1 MKVLSTL
8 ISASLIASSLVASTA
23 PEAPAKAPQPKVA
36 VIKAPGAISGIS
48 TVTATATVQKIDK
61 KTRVITLKK
70 ETGEI
75 VDITA
80 TEEVRNFAQIKVGDI
95 VTTKLT
101 NTLDI
106 RLVKDGSNEVGHA
119 VQETS
124 SRAKLGDKPQ
134 GTVTRTMAAR
144 AKVTKIDPKTQ
155 TITLEG
161 QNQTLDVAIK
171 DPEQFKLIAV
181 GNMIDMVTT
190 QTLAISVAAAP
201 KKK

>member
-1 MKVLSTL
+1 MG
-8 ISASLIASSLVASTA
+8 ASLIASSLLASTA
-23 PEAPAKAPQPKVA
+23 PEASAQAPQPKVA
-36 VIKAPGAISGIS
+36 LIKAPGAISGVATI
-48 TVTATATVQKIDK
+48 TATATVQKIDK

-75 VDITA
+75 VDFTA
-80 TEEVRNFAQIKVGDI
+80 GDEIRNFAQIKVGDI

-106 RLVKDGSNEVGHA
+106 RLVKGTSGEIGHA

-124 SRAKLGDKPQ
+124 SRAKLGEKPQ
-134 GTVTRTMAAR
+134 GTVTRTIAAR
-144 AKVTKIDPKTQ
+144 AKVVKLDNKTHMM
-155 TITLEG
+155 TLEG
-161 QNQTLDVAIK
+161 QSGTSTVEVK

-181 GNMIDMVTT
+181 GDMIDMVTT
-190 QTLAISVAAAP
+190 DTIAISVTTP

>member
-1 MKVLSTL
+1 MKVFSAL
-8 ISASLIASSLVASTA
+8 IGASLIASSVLASTA
-23 PEAPAKAPQPKVA
+23 PAAPSQAPQPKVA
-36 VIKAPGAISGIS
+36 IIKAPGAISGIA

-70 ETGEI
+70 ETGEL
-75 VDITA
+75 VDFTA
-80 TEEVRNFAQIKVGDI
+80 GDEVRNFAQIKVGDI

-106 RLVKDGSNEVGHA
+106 RLVKGASGEIGHA

-124 SRAKLGDKPQ
+124 SRANLGEKPQ
-134 GTVTRTMAAR
+134 GTVTRTIAAR
-144 AKVTKIDPKTQ
+144 AKVVKLDNKTHMM
-155 TITLEG
+155 TLEG
-161 QNQTLDVAIK
+161 QSGTSTVEVK

-181 GNMIDMVTT
+181 GDMIDMVTT
-190 QTLAISVAAAP
+190 DTIAISVTTP

>member
-1 MKVLSTL
+1 MKLSSIVLSGL
-8 ISASLIASSLVASTA
+8 LVASVVSASTPVA
-23 PEAPAKAPQPKVA
+23 DSSKAPKPQVA
-36 VIKAPGAISGIS
+36 LIKAPGAISGVATI
-48 TVTATATVQKIDK
+48 TTTATVQKIDK

-75 VDITA
+75 VDFTA
-80 TEEVRNFAQIKVGDI
+80 TEDVRNFAQIKVGDI

-106 RLVKDGSNEVGHA
+106 RLVKGASGEVGHA

-124 SRAKLGDKPQ
+124 SRAKLGEKPQ

-144 AKVTKIDPKTQ
+144 AKVTKLDAKTQ

-161 QNQTLDVAIK
+161 QDKTSDVAIK

-181 GNMIDMVTT
+181 GDMIDMVTT
-190 QTLAISVAAAP
+190 DTIAISVTTP

>member
-23 PEAPAKAPQPKVA
+23 PETSAKVPQPKVA

-48 TVTATATVQKIDK
+48 TITATATVQKIDK

-70 ETGEI
+70 ESGEI
-75 VDITA
+75 IDFTA

-106 RLVKDGSNEVGHA
+106 RLVTDNATNEVGYA

-134 GTVTRTMAAR
+134 GSVTRTMAAR

-161 QNQTLDVAIK
+161 QNQTSDVVIK
-171 DPEQFKLIAV
+171 DPAQFKLISV
-181 GNMIDMVTT
+181 GNMIDMITT
-190 QTLAISVAAAP
+190 QTIAISVETP

>member
-1 MKVLSTL
+1 MKIFSTL
-8 ISASLIASSLVASTA
+8 IGASLIASSLLASTA
-23 PEAPAKAPQPKVA
+23 PAAAQASQPKVA
-36 VIKAPGAISGIS
+36 VIKAPGAISGVA

-70 ETGEI
+70 DTGEI
-75 VDITA
+75 VDFTA
-80 TEEVRNFAQIKVGDI
+80 GDEVRNFAQIKVGDI

-106 RLVKDGSNEVGHA
+106 RLVKGASDEIGHA

-124 SRAKLGDKPQ
+124 SRAKLGEKPQ
-134 GTVTRTMAAR
+134 GTVTRTIAAR
-144 AKVTKIDPKTQ
+144 AKVVKLDNKTHMM
-155 TITLEG
+155 TLEG
-161 QNQTLDVAIK
+161 QSGTSTVEVK

-181 GNMIDMVTT
+181 GDMIDMVTT
-190 QTLAISVAAAP
+190 DTIAISVTTP

>member
-1 MKVLSTL
+1 MKMFSTL
-8 ISASLIASSLVASTA
+8 LGASFIASSLLASATPA
-23 PEAPAKAPQPKVA
+23 APAQAPQPKVA
-36 VIKAPGAISGIS
+36 VIKAPGAISGIA

-75 VDITA
+75 VDFTA
-80 TEEVRNFAQIKVGDI
+80 GDEVRNFAQIKVGDI

-106 RLVKDGSNEVGHA
+106 RLVKGASNAVGNA
-119 VQETS
+119 VQETT

-144 AKVTKIDPKTQ
+144 AKVVKLDNKTHMM
-155 TITLEG
+155 TLEG
-161 QNQTLDVAIK
+161 QNGTSTVEVK

-181 GNMIDMVTT
+181 GDMIDMMTT
-190 QTLAISVAAAP
+190 ESIAISVTTP
-201 KKK
+201 NKK